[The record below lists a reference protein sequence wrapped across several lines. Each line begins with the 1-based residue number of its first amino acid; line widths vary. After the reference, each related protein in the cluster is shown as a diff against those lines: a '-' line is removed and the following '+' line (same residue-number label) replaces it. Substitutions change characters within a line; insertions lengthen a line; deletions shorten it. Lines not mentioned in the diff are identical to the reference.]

1 MSLVQWIPDGD
12 VDLCPTCART
22 FGIMHR
28 KHHCRLCGANMCNKF
43 SQFLTYTAAS
53 KIFSRS
59 IRLSS

>member
-12 VDLCPTCART
+12 VNLCPTCART

-28 KHHCRLCGANMCNKF
+28 KHHCRLCGAIMCNKC

-53 KIFSRS
+53 KIFSRT